1 MPTIGQKVAPWVY
14 AVSMRRWD
22 AVVLQRFIA
31 KDVSVASCVNMVS
44 EDAFGNG
51 TVCAERAKAWLK
63 VCLTQHSVHTSPSL
77 HLLFCVIV
85 FRMKACL
92 LIYVHVYY

>member
-1 MPTIGQKVAPWVY
+1 MDFADNRSKSCTVGV

-51 TVCAERAKAWLK
+51 NVCAQRGKAWLK
-63 VCLTQHSVHTSPSL
+63 VCLTEQSAHTNPSL
-77 HLLFCVIV
+77 CLLFCV
-85 FRMKACL
+85 L
-92 LIYVHVYY
+92 VY